1 MYQNTADLLFYMHN
15 IVKKK
20 KCLLVGRV
28 MLCLINNC
36 KNIKGTMSKL
46 RNEKR
51 TVEMRAGYFEN

>member
-1 MYQNTADLLFYMHN
+1 MHN

-28 MLCLINNC
+28 MLCLINKC

-46 RNEKR
+46 INEKR
-51 TVEMRAGYFEN
+51 TVEMRAGYFES